1 MGPQLIVE
9 ERQRKGKKWGRSEG
23 RDRVPAPW
31 NILLL
36 LPKKLF
42 PHKFPWPASPL
53 SVIPVSTQHHRLRV
67 SFPDFL
73 PEGANTLARMY
84 AYAQSLSIL
93 HPCFVCFMGP
103 RDLKSFQ
110 LDVYLLPVSLHYNI
124 SSRRYYIS
132 SISTSAWSVV
142 SALQVSIEWVN
153 GEKETGK
160 KVVYPFSPMPYLIN
174 FKM

>member
-1 MGPQLIVE
+1 MGPQLIFE

-36 LPKKLF
+36 LSKKLF
-42 PHKFPWPASPL
+42 PHNFPWPAPPL
-53 SVIPVSTQHHRLRV
+53 SVIPVSAQHHRLRV

-73 PEGANTLARMY
+73 PKGANIPAHTY
-84 AYAQSLSIL
+84 AYVQSLSIL
-93 HPCFVCFMGP
+93 HPCFIYFMGP
-103 RDLKSFQ
+103 HCLKLFQ
-110 LDVYLLPVSLHYNI
+110 LYVYLLPVSLHYNI
-124 SSRRYYIS
+124 SSKRYYS
-132 SISTSAWSVV
+132 FSILNSAWSVV

-153 GEKETGK
+153 GEKETGRE
-160 KVVYPFSPMPYLIN
+160 VACPLSLMPYLIN